1 MALGGHV
8 RMSGMGR
15 PIALDLPAAL
25 ALIPNS
31 DGDPAAL
38 RELLMSA
45 AAGVGTAMMKDSDN
59 G

>member
-1 MALGGHV
+1 
-8 RMSGMGR
+8 MSGMGR